1 MSNAANFATGQHKA
15 ALVDR
20 MFRQENVSSVPMRDI
35 IYYYT
40 DIG

>member
-1 MSNAANFATGQHKA
+1 MSNAASFATGQHKA

-20 MFRQENVSSVPMRDI
+20 MFRQEKVSSVLMRDF